1 MPKLTVPLLRER
13 DAADYIG
20 VSDYTLQKW
29 RWRSI
34 GPRFV
39 RIGGAHGRAIRYR
52 KSDLDAY
59 IAQNVVTTLDQTG
72 GGDE

>member
-1 MPKLTVPLLRER
+1 MPQLPDPLLRER

-29 RWRSI
+29 RWRGN

-39 RIGGAHGRAIRYR
+39 RIGGPHGRAIRYR
-52 KSDLDAY
+52 KRDLDAY
-59 IAQNVVTTLDQTG
+59 IGQNLVATLDQS
-72 GGDE
+72 GGDDE